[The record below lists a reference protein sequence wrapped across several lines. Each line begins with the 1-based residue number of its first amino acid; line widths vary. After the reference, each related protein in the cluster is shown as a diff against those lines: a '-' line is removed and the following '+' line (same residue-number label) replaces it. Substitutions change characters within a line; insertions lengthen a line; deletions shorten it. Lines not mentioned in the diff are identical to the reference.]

1 MPPVRIGAVG
11 YLNARPLT
19 WALDRS
25 PERWR
30 VRYDLPAI
38 CASLLHRGET
48 DLGLIPSIEYLQ
60 SPDYRFVPGV
70 GIGSRGPVAS
80 VALYTRVP
88 LDRIRHVAL
97 DTSSRTSVT
106 LIRVLCHHHFRIE
119 PQFVPHGPD
128 LAGMTRE
135 YDAGLLIGDPAFD
148 ANHEAL
154 GLTKIDLGEEWTRMT
169 GLPFIYAA
177 WTGRAG
183 AISAGDVRELQEAQD
198 EGVRSTGAIAE
209 EYGSGDARRT
219 ARAAVY
225 LRDNVKYGLGA
236 DEAAGLQL
244 FLDYAA
250 ELGLAP
256 RRRALEFF

>member
-1 MPPVRIGAVG
+1 
-11 YLNARPLT
+11 
-19 WALDRS
+19 
-25 PERWR
+25 
-30 VRYDLPAI
+30 
-38 CASLLHRGET
+38 
-48 DLGLIPSIEYLQ
+48 
-60 SPDYRFVPGV
+60 
-70 GIGSRGPVAS
+70 
-80 VALYTRVP
+80 
-88 LDRIRHVAL
+88 
-97 DTSSRTSVT
+97 
-106 LIRVLCHHHFRIE
+106 
-119 PQFVPHGPD
+119 
-128 LAGMTRE
+128 
-135 YDAGLLIGDPAFD
+135 
-148 ANHEAL
+148 
-154 GLTKIDLGEEWTRMT
+154 MT